1 MNLEVVD
8 LTKRKEGD
16 PEYADFWLS
25 LQYTNYHVVEHAY
38 ISWEVPVAEGELKS
52 LWRSLPK
59 SIKAKAIELGFSL

>member
-25 LQYTNYHVVEHAY
+25 LRHTNYHSVEHAY
-38 ISWEVPVAEGELKS
+38 ISWEVPLTKSELDS
-52 LWRSLPK
+52 LWDSLPK
-59 SIKAKAIELGFSL
+59 SIRAKRRELGLSV